1 MRRLRK
7 LELNDEEREVLT
19 KNAVGNVAWE
29 ASSDE
34 ERAAMITLELWVSD
48 NLVEWR
54 EEQDM
59 KREGLSAN
67 KRKQIKKMRKRG
79 SGGDYYDEDLHL
91 E

>member
-1 MRRLRK
+1 
-7 LELNDEEREVLT
+7 
-19 KNAVGNVAWE
+19 
-29 ASSDE
+29 
-34 ERAAMITLELWVSD
+34 VSD